1 LNREFIERL
10 IIKGILTDK
19 RYMTLVTG
27 VFVKE
32 YFDDP
37 TVSEVFRIIQEHF
50 HQYNTIPE
58 HSIIV
63 NTEAEVS
70 QEDIKDL
77 LEEVSGI
84 DFNIARNFEALF
96 ENTNIFLKDKAV
108 RRAILDSVDVVEA
121 GKDIIE
127 IRQLIENALCK
138 DLKIDL
144 GLDYFGQLAARLKRI
159 LTCGEIRIPTYF
171 PQFDEFING
180 GFPPY
185 TFSVIVAKIHGFK
198 SNTLVNF
205 ATRQIL
211 NGHNIVLTTMEMS
224 EDAFAQRFDS
234 IFTCLDVN
242 RIYSVR
248 SKTKELMTGLKE
260 IKAYPQRGELFIKQ
274 FPTGEGSAQ
283 DIRMYLR
290 ELIIRDIKPSIV
302 YVDYINLMKPSV
314 NIKDTILYSKVKRIA
329 EELRALS
336 FEFECPIVSV
346 SQLNREGGFTAF
358 NEINFEHISES
369 MGVPATADFMSIY
382 GIDEDKMVY
391 ESELFYKICKNRL
404 GGRIGEIGKF
414 YYDTRSLKMY
424 DSLELDLWLEEAS
437 ISGDD
442 RKIKEDI

>member
-1 LNREFIERL
+1 MNQDFIEKL

-37 TVSEVFRIIQEHF
+37 TVSEAFRIIQKHF
-50 HQYNTIPE
+50 QEYNTIPE
-58 HSIIV
+58 HSLIV
-63 NTEAEVS
+63 NTEAKVS
-70 QEDIKDL
+70 QEDIRDL
-77 LEEVSGI
+77 LEEVDGI
-84 DFNIARNFEALF
+84 NFNIARNFEALF

-108 RRAILDSVDVVEA
+108 KRGILDSVDVIEA
-121 GKDIIE
+121 GKDVIE
-127 IRQLIENALCK
+127 IRQIIEDALCK

-144 GLDYFGQLAARLKRI
+144 GLNYFGQLADRLKRI
-159 LTCGEIRIPTYF
+159 LTCGQIRIPTYY

-180 GFPPY
+180 GFPPF

-211 NGHNIVLTTMEMS
+211 NSHNVVLASMEMS
-224 EDAFAQRFDS
+224 QDAFAQRFDS
-234 IFTCLDVN
+234 IFTCLDIN
-242 RIYSVR
+242 RIYSIR
-248 SKTKELMTGLKE
+248 SKTKELMKGLKE
-260 IKAYPQRGELFIKQ
+260 IKQYPQRGELFIKD
-274 FPTGEGSAQ
+274 FPTGEGTVQ

-302 YVDYINLMKPSV
+302 YVDYINLMKPSS
-314 NIKDTILYSKVKRIA
+314 NANDTMLYSKVKRIA

-336 FEFECPIVSV
+336 FEFEIPVVSV
-346 SQLNREGGFTAF
+346 SQLNREGGFATF
-358 NEINFEHISES
+358 NEVDFEFISES

-404 GGRIGEIGKF
+404 GGRVGEIGKF

-424 DSLELDLWLEEAS
+424 DSLELDLWLEEAT

-442 RKIKEDI
+442 RKIREG

>member
-1 LNREFIERL
+1 MNKEFIEKL

-27 VFVKE
+27 VFIKE

-37 TVSEVFRIIQEHF
+37 TVSEVFGIIQKHF

-58 HSIIV
+58 HSLII

-70 QEDIKDL
+70 QEDIRDL
-77 LEEVSGI
+77 LEEVDGI
-84 DFNIARNFEALF
+84 GFNIARNFETLF
-96 ENTNIFLKDKAV
+96 EHTNIFLKDKAV
-108 RRAILDSVDVVEA
+108 KRAILDSVNVIEAKKDV
-121 GKDIIE
+121 IE
-127 IRQLIENALCK
+127 IRQLIEDALCK

-144 GLDYFGQLAARLKRI
+144 GLDYFGQLSERLKRI
-159 LTCGEIRIPTYF
+159 LTCGQTRIPTYF

-180 GFPPY
+180 GFPPF

-211 NGHNIVLTTMEMS
+211 NGHNVVLASMEMS
-224 EDAFAQRFDS
+224 QDAFAQRFDS
-234 IFTCLDVN
+234 ILTCLDIN
-242 RIYSVR
+242 RIYSIR
-248 SKTKELMTGLKE
+248 SKTKELMKGLKE
-260 IKAYPQRGELFIKQ
+260 IKQYPQRGELFIKD
-274 FPTGEGSAQ
+274 FPTGEGTAQ

-290 ELIIRDIKPSIV
+290 ELNIRDIKPDIV
-302 YVDYINLMKPSV
+302 YVDYINLMKPSGS
-314 NIKDTILYSKVKRIA
+314 NDTMLYSKVKRIA

-336 FEFECPIVSV
+336 FEFEIPVVSV
-346 SQLNREGGFTAF
+346 SQLNREGGFASF
-358 NEINFEHISES
+358 SDVDFEYISES

-404 GGRIGEIGKF
+404 GGRVGEIEKF
-414 YYDTRSLKMY
+414 YYDARSLKMY
-424 DSLELDLWLEEAS
+424 DSLELDLWLEES
-437 ISGDD
+437 KISGDD
-442 RKIKEDI
+442 RKLKEV